1 MLTRSLRPQKF
12 SEVVGN
18 SLNMEILKAI
28 ARNPAET
35 PSTIILEGSYG
46 GGKCVVSGSRVL
58 TSEGY
63 IPIELL
69 HEGGEGQYPYDG
81 DVKVLTSSG
90 WVTPSDTYMKR
101 QEPVKEIKTHS
112 GHSLGG
118 TFHHRIA
125 TLTGDLR
132 ITYTR
137 LDTLRKHNTVLL
149 YQPVKFGDL
158 PLVLERYWNLW
169 SPYKSVGELTLVK
182 PTTYSEAYNVV
193 AGAFARC
200 SVEGNPTIVG
210 SYDTLKYLQDLATSV
225 GVMTV
230 FDTRSK
236 LRLGTNAIAPIQR
249 FIKYVLGTVKSWGSA
264 KPIITLTRDQLE
276 LVNKEISKLGGV
288 KQTYEVDILYVRDLL
303 TDYYGLG
310 WVREDTILTRVIKL
324 LNWKQTTIES
334 INEYVSDVYDLT
346 VPGVHDFYVEGFI
359 SHNTTSARLLAK
371 ALNCEDFK
379 DDICGKCKT
388 CKSSLDSVPFYT
400 EYDVTVIGA
409 VDKIR
414 DLRDTFYY
422 TVPNHT
428 RVIVFDECLGY
439 DQGINIR
446 VDGVEKR
453 MKIGEVVNKRIA
465 GEALSISPDG
475 TPEYRK
481 ITGWFENSK
490 KPVRKYSVQNIH
502 GHKRINTLT
511 ASSKHIVYLADG
523 REVEV
528 GSLKVGDLVR
538 VYSERYSDMRY
549 QGKTSLVYNVPKVV
563 RQMMLGSLL
572 GDASLGKES
581 ENHHTR
587 FKLQQSLAQEPW
599 FKVKEYMLGDLMGK
613 SSLLENKGWGDY
625 IWVGKTISHPMLD
638 EYWNLLYDER
648 GQKKVTRE
656 YLELLDEVS
665 IATWFMDDGSHS
677 KGYRGNRTGSVSLA
691 THGFTVEENEIIAEY
706 FKDRWG
712 IEFYLHEDNRGKGT
726 YVITKTVKD
735 ANKFLWLIAPHV
747 IPFFQ
752 SKMGVGIEVSCE
764 YRDRIEALCSGS
776 GRVVLGKVIDISEE
790 GYDGRGHLYDIE
802 VEGNHNYVASGII
815 VHNCHTASRAAQ
827 SALLKVLEEAPPGVK
842 FVLATTDPEKLLPTI
857 RSRSLE
863 LHFTTQTKADVIDNL
878 LESAERLGISL
889 SEDIAD
895 LIATRSKGHMRDA
908 HMLLDQYMLV
918 GEDTF
923 RGVVRS
929 SRMDILKLLVA
940 LRTKNK
946 DGYFRAVDG
955 VLTHPLVD
963 IGDDFQSVLLDMV
976 KSGLG
981 EEVDAQVDK
990 VGKLFGPI
998 GALKLVQICSQEWF
1012 LKSFQNDVTLQTALL
1027 ALYQLCNAQSPNKT
1041 PQTDRNKKV

>member
-28 ARNPAET
+28 AKNPAET

-46 GGKCVVSGSRVL
+46 GGKCVVSGSKVL

-69 HEGGEGQYPYDG
+69 HEGGEGQYPYNG
-81 DVKVLTSSG
+81 DAKVLTSSG

-149 YQPVKFGDL
+149 YQPVKFDDL
-158 PLVLERYWNLW
+158 PLVLDRYWNLW
-169 SPYKSVGELTLVK
+169 SPDKSVGEITLVK

-225 GVMTV
+225 GVVTV

-236 LRLGTNAIAPIQR
+236 LRLGTNAIAPVQR
-249 FIKYVLGTVKSWGSA
+249 FIKYVLGTVKSWRSA
-264 KPIITLTRDQLE
+264 KPIIALTRDQLE

-303 TDYYGLG
+303 TDYYGIG

-388 CKSSLDSVPFYT
+388 CNSSLDSVPFYT

-428 RVIVFDECLGY
+428 RVIVFDE
-439 DQGINIR
+439 
-446 VDGVEKR
+446 V
-453 MKIGEVVNKRIA
+453 
-465 GEALSISPDG
+465 
-475 TPEYRK
+475 
-481 ITGWFENSK
+481 
-490 KPVRKYSVQNIH
+490 
-502 GHKRINTLT
+502 
-511 ASSKHIVYLADG
+511 
-523 REVEV
+523 
-528 GSLKVGDLVR
+528 
-538 VYSERYSDMRY
+538 
-549 QGKTSLVYNVPKVV
+549 
-563 RQMMLGSLL
+563 
-572 GDASLGKES
+572 
-581 ENHHTR
+581 
-587 FKLQQSLAQEPW
+587 
-599 FKVKEYMLGDLMGK
+599 
-613 SSLLENKGWGDY
+613 
-625 IWVGKTISHPMLD
+625 
-638 EYWNLLYDER
+638 
-648 GQKKVTRE
+648 
-656 YLELLDEVS
+656 
-665 IATWFMDDGSHS
+665 
-677 KGYRGNRTGSVSLA
+677 
-691 THGFTVEENEIIAEY
+691 
-706 FKDRWG
+706 
-712 IEFYLHEDNRGKGT
+712 
-726 YVITKTVKD
+726 
-735 ANKFLWLIAPHV
+735 
-747 IPFFQ
+747 
-752 SKMGVGIEVSCE
+752 
-764 YRDRIEALCSGS
+764 
-776 GRVVLGKVIDISEE
+776 
-790 GYDGRGHLYDIE
+790 
-802 VEGNHNYVASGII
+802 
-815 VHNCHTASRAAQ
+815 HTASKAAQ

-878 LESAERLGISL
+878 LESAERLGVSL

-923 RGVVRS
+923 KGVVRS

-981 EEVDAQVDK
+981 EEVDDRVDK